1 MVLAGLPNWARRT
14 TTTLNGVTIYNPPLE
29 DIRFVLDEIAE
40 LAELCTLEAFAH
52 VDSDTVDGAL
62 AESARLMVDKVA
74 PTNLPGDVEGSVWHE
89 DGTVT
94 TPPGLID
101 AYAKYVEAG
110 WGAVAFDP
118 EYGGAGFPW
127 VVGLALQ
134 EMLTTANMA
143 FSLCPLLTQGA
154 IDAISHHSDETQR
167 EIYLPKMITG
177 EWTGTMNLTEP
188 QAGSDV
194 GALRAKAEPND
205 DGTWSITGQKIFIT
219 WGEHDMAEN
228 IIHLVLAR
236 TPGAPPGTKGISCFI
251 VPKYMVNDDGS
262 LGEANDL
269 RCVSIEHKLGINAS
283 PTCVMAYGDNG
294 GATGF
299 LIGEEN
305 MGMRYMFTMMNNAR
319 LSVGLEGLAVAER
332 SYQQSAEYARDRL
345 QGRAIGADKGESSP
359 IIEHADVRRMLLT
372 MKSHIEAM
380 RGLLYLDAASLDR
393 AKHGADESAR
403 EAATDLAALLT
414 PISKSWS
421 TDLGCEL
428 TGLGVQIFGGMGF
441 VEETGVAQHLR
452 DARIAPIYEG
462 TNGIQAIDLVLRKL
476 PMKGGAVVNGFL
488 DTMGSLESDLTAAG
502 GDFAGLASSLNGSLG
517 ELRSA
522 TTWFLENS
530 SAPNEALAGATP
542 YLRLFGNVIGGW
554 VLAKLALAASTG
566 DYDDAFA
573 EEKLICA
580 RFYADS
586 VLPLSAGLHA
596 VATAGSGD
604 LFALDA
610 SRF

>member
-1 MVLAGLPNWARRT
+1 MAN
-14 TTTLNGVTIYNPPLE
+14 VTNYNPPLD
-29 DIRFVLDEIAE
+29 DIRFVLDEIAD
-40 LAELCTLEAFAH
+40 LDQLCGLESFSH
-52 VDSDTVDGAL
+52 VDRDTVDGAL
-62 AESARLMVDKVA
+62 DESARFVVDLVA
-74 PTNLPGDVEGSVWHE
+74 PTNFPGDVEGSVWHE

-94 TPPGLID
+94 TPPGLIE
-101 AYAKYVEAG
+101 AYNQYVEQG

-118 EYGGAGFPW
+118 AYGGAGFPW

-134 EMLTTANMA
+134 EMLTSGNMA

-154 IDAISHHSDETQR
+154 IDAIAHHSDETQR
-167 EIYLPKMITG
+167 EMYLPKMITG
-177 EWTGTMNLTEP
+177 QWSGTMNLTEP
-188 QAGSDV
+188 AAGSDV

-205 DGTWSITGQKIFIT
+205 DGSWSITGQKIFIT

-251 VPKYMVNDDGS
+251 VPKYLVNDDGS
-262 LGEANDL
+262 LGEENDV

-294 GATGF
+294 GAKGF

-332 SYQQSAEYARDRL
+332 SYQQSLQYAQERL
-345 QGRAIGADKGESSP
+345 QGRAVGAEPGTSSP
-359 IIEHADVRRMLLT
+359 IIEHADVRRMLMH

-393 AKHGADESAR
+393 ASHSADDADR
-403 EAATDLAALLT
+403 EAAADLAALLT
-414 PISKSWS
+414 PISKAWS

-462 TNGIQAIDLVLRKL
+462 TNGIQAIDLVMRKL
-476 PMKGGAVVNGFL
+476 PLKGGAVATGFV
-488 DTMGSLESDLTAAG
+488 DQMASLSSELTAAG
-502 GDFAGLASSLNGSLG
+502 GDFEMLATALDGSIG

-522 TTWFLENS
+522 MTWMGENM
-530 SAPNEALAGATP
+530 ANPNEALAGATP
-542 YLRLFGNVIGGW
+542 FLRLFGNVVGGW
-554 VLAKLALAASTG
+554 VLAKSALAAQAG
-566 DYDDAFA
+566 DYDASVAKSKMAVARYFA
-573 EEKLICA
+573 EQ
-580 RFYADS
+580 
-586 VLPLSAGLHA
+586 VLPLSAGLRA
-596 VATAGSGD
+596 GATAGSAE
-604 LFALDA
+604 LFALTPA
-610 SRF
+610 EF